1 MCYLLKYSML
11 KPGLRLAAWEG
22 DASKAGKTKTGR
34 GRAADEQEANKAGRR
49 MTALCGGGRGEVRS
63 KSERVE

>member
-22 DASKAGKTKTGR
+22 DASKAGKTKTGI
-34 GRAADEQEANKAGRR
+34 GRAADEANKAGRR
-49 MTALCGGGRGEVRS
+49 MTALCGRGRGEVRS